1 MAKFL
6 NFTSKYKFSLLL
18 LIFVVTLMLSLYH
31 SFYFRI
37 DPSVDA
43 DAYDGYAWSIVSS
56 GSYPI
61 GAIGRPGPGYEYFLA
76 IIYYLFGRSHEAA
89 WIIQAILLGLC
100 SIIAYFSAKL
110 LFRESWHPLIG
121 LFAAAFVG
129 FSPDFIVLS
138 SMLMTETLSVFLI
151 AISLLLFFKNHRSPR
166 WYLVLMSA
174 FFLAASILTRGSALF
189 LIFPAIL
196 FFIFE
201 KRWREGLA
209 FLLLFL
215 IFMAPWTIRNY
226 IVYGKF
232 RPFNASP
239 GLLWS
244 GNYPGANGEL
254 NPKMPYPPG
263 VSNDTMTQDEFDD
276 ALFKAGAEEIK
287 NHPLAFIKLTALRAS
302 IYFSA
307 ARPSAFWPYQERR
320 PYFKPFITLA
330 SSAHVFLL
338 FVLGLLGAIIV
349 LKESLVAEFKKRIY
363 YFLAFFA
370 MMPASVVW
378 LVVETRYRFPAYI
391 FFSVLAGYGIF
402 WLLTSQNRSKLKY
415 FIIAASPVFLNTLFD
430 ILRNWS
436 RVLEKLS

>member
-1 MAKFL
+1 MFKFFAKEKKPLFIII
-6 NFTSKYKFSLLL
+6 LLVASIS
-18 LIFVVTLMLSLYH
+18 IFH

-37 DPSVDA
+37 DTSVDA
-43 DAYDGYAWSIVSS
+43 KFYDESGLELSQGKGYSVGSIN
-56 GSYPI
+56 
-61 GAIGRPGPGYEYFLA
+61 RPGPGYEFFLA
-76 IIYYLFGRSHEAA
+76 SIYYVFGHSHPAV
-89 WIIQAILLGLC
+89 WIIQAILLGLTALT
-100 SIIAYFSAKL
+100 AYFLAKL
-110 LFRESWHPLIG
+110 LFKESWHPAIG
-121 LFAAAFVG
+121 LLAAVFVG

-151 AISLLLFFKNHRSPR
+151 AVFLLLFFQNYRNPR
-166 WYLVLMSA
+166 WYWVWLSV
-174 FFLAASILTRGSALF
+174 FFLAAATLTRGSALF

-201 KRWREGLA
+201 KRWREGFA

-215 IFMAPWTIRNY
+215 VFMAPWTVRNY

-263 VSNDTMTQDEFDD
+263 VDNETMSQDEFDD
-276 ALFKAGAEEIK
+276 ALFKAGLEQTK
-287 NHPLAFIKLTALRAS
+287 NHPLAFIKLTALRTS

-307 ARPSAFWPYQERR
+307 ARPSAFWPYQERS
-320 PYFKPFITLA
+320 PYFRPFVALA
-330 SSAHVFLL
+330 SSAHIFLL
-338 FVLGLLGAIIV
+338 FALGLLGATV
-349 LKESLVAEFKKRIY
+349 ALKEALGVELKKRLY

-402 WLLTSQNRSKLKY
+402 WLVASQNHSKLKY
-415 FIIAASPVFLNTLFD
+415 LLISASPIFLNTLFD
-430 ILRNWS
+430 ALRNWS
-436 RVLEKLS
+436 RVIEKLS